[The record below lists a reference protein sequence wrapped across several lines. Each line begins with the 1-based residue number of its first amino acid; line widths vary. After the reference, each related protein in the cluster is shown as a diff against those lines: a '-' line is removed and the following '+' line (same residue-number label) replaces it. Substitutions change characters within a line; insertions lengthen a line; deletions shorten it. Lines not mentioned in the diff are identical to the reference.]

1 MKHAVRRE
9 EARRILAPMR
19 VDLRLLELA
28 SEMQPHARGRPVDR
42 HLSVGPSTA
51 VTKGSAPGVPS
62 IASEM
67 LAALRRSP

>member
-42 HLSVGPSTA
+42 HLSVGPSTVVTEA
-51 VTKGSAPGVPS
+51 VAGAHCRP
-62 IASEM
+62 
-67 LAALRRSP
+67 R